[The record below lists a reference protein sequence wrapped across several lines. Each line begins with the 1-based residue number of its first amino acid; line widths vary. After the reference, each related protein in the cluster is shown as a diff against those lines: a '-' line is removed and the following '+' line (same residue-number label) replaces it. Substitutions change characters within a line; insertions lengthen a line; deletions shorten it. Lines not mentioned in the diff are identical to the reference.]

1 MKYAVV
7 AALDHLCG
15 ILDAIPSYSW
25 AEKRWYRYGDWGCSL
40 RLSKRSVDLDDR
52 WHTGYWKV
60 SP

>member
-25 AEKRWYRYGDWGCSL
+25 AESL
-40 RLSKRSVDLDDR
+40 ASK
-52 WHTGYWKV
+52 
-60 SP
+60 